1 MHLEIERY
9 LRHGQS
15 TGWVDATV
23 RHYRIELVGMIAFL
37 RRRGCRRLADVLP
50 ADLDAYMQHL
60 LDIGRAQRSRVHIA
74 ETIRRFFRWLQDGG
88 RLVTCPA
95 RTLPVPEDGKAPL
108 PQDPLSEGEVQAIF
122 DSFPRGT
129 VTDLRNCCMLEL
141 LYGCGLRRAECVALD
156 VDDIDLTRRTL
167 HVRQGKGS
175 QDRLM
180 PVMQTALA
188 AVKDYLAVRVQLV
201 QGVDNGALFIASQ
214 SGRRLGAIS
223 IAQLFRAL
231 RKARGPDAPWLHPH
245 LLRHS
250 IAVHLLRR
258 GADIRYIQQFLGHS
272 CLDTTKIYLRLVP
285 GHLKKDYDAA
295 MPEFA
300 IGLVTASPQVP
311 EHHDSPV

>member
-1 MHLEIERY
+1 MRLEVERY
-9 LRHGQS
+9 MRHGQS
-15 TGWVDATV
+15 TGWVAATV
-23 RHYRIELVGMIAFL
+23 KHYRIELVATITFL

-60 LDIGRAQRSRVHIA
+60 LAIGRAQRSRVHIA
-74 ETIRRFFRWLQDGG
+74 ETIQRFFRWLQDGG

-95 RTLPVPEDGKAPL
+95 RAIPVPDDGEAPL
-108 PQDPLSEGEVQAIF
+108 PQDPLSEGEVQALF
-122 DSFPRGT
+122 ESLPRAT

-141 LYGCGLRRAECVALD
+141 MYGCGLRRAECVALD
-156 VDDIDLTRRTL
+156 VTDIDLVKRTL
-167 HVRQGKGS
+167 HVRHGKGD

-180 PVMQTALA
+180 PVMPTALA
-188 AVKDYLAVRVQLV
+188 AVKDYLSVRSQFV
-201 QGVDNGALFIASQ
+201 QGVDDGALFIASQ
-214 SGRRLGAIS
+214 TGRRLGVIT

-231 RKARGPDAPWLHPH
+231 RKARGPDAPWIHPH

-285 GHLKKDYDAA
+285 GHLKRDYDAA
-295 MPEFA
+295 MPEIA
-300 IGLVTASPQVP
+300 IGLDTASPQVP
-311 EHHDSPV
+311 ERHDSPA

>member
-1 MHLEIERY
+1 MRLEVERY
-9 LRHGQS
+9 LRNGQS
-15 TGWVDATV
+15 TGWVESTV
-23 RHYRIELVGMIAFL
+23 EHYRNELAAMIAFL

-60 LDIGRAQRSRVHIA
+60 LDLGRAQRSRVHIA

-95 RTLPVPEDGKAPL
+95 RTLPVPNDGEAPL
-108 PQDPLSEGEVQAIF
+108 PQDPLTEGEVQALF
-122 DSFPRGT
+122 DSCPRGT
-129 VTDLRNCCMLEL
+129 VTDLRNCCILEL

-167 HVRQGKGS
+167 HVREGKGS

-180 PVMQTALA
+180 PVMPTAMA
-188 AVKDYLAVRVQLV
+188 AVKDYLAVRSHHV
-201 QGVDNGALFIASQ
+201 QGVDGGALFISTRE
-214 SGRRLGAIS
+214 GRRLSKGS
-223 IAQLFRAL
+223 IAQMFRAL
-231 RKARGPDAPWLHPH
+231 RIARGPDAPRLHPH

-285 GHLKKDYDAA
+285 GHLKRDYDAA
-295 MPEFA
+295 MPEIA
-300 IGLVTASPQVP
+300 IGLDTASPQLP
-311 EHHDSPV
+311 EHHDSPA